1 MSASVRPPS
10 PLELHAQRIGDTR
23 AVIDDRPGGAV
34 ATLTY
39 AELDRE
45 ANRLAHV
52 LIDCGV
58 RPGDKLAWC
67 GPNSPGVL
75 VASSARQK
83 VGATSVPINY
93 RLAPDEA
100 AYVVDD
106 SDAVV
111 AYVDAEYADV
121 FATIRDRIPKV
132 REVVVYG
139 GPAPP
144 GMLDGDRLAAA
155 ATDAPPPALDREYP
169 SAMYYTSGTTGRPKG
184 ALRPPAN
191 PESVAALLRL
201 LGHSPDD
208 VYITTGPLYHSG
220 PGGYAGIAQLLGNT
234 VVLQRR
240 FDAEDWLRLVAKY
253 RVTMTFSAPA
263 PIRLV
268 CALPSD
274 VKARYDR
281 SSMKRMIANA
291 APWSFALKEAYMAD
305 FGESSLWEV
314 YGSTEMG
321 VNTVLAPAD
330 QRRKPGSCGRPAPGM
345 EIRLYDDAGRE
356 VTEPGVPGEVFIRSN
371 NAFLTYYKNEEKARA
386 ASRGDFT
393 SVGDVAY
400 RDAEGFYYICDRK
413 NDMIITGG
421 MNVYPAEIEAAL
433 ERHPDIADVAVFG
446 IPSAEWGEAVHAVV
460 VPRGGNAMTAE
471 AVTAFAR
478 EHLAGYK
485 VPRSVSFADE
495 LPRTG
500 SGKLL
505 KRVLREPWW
514 RGHGRRVG

>member
-1 MSASVRPPS
+1 
-10 PLELHAQRIGDTR
+10 
-23 AVIDDRPGGAV
+23 
-34 ATLTY
+34 
-39 AELDRE
+39 
-45 ANRLAHV
+45 
-52 LIDCGV
+52 
-58 RPGDKLAWC
+58 
-67 GPNSPGVL
+67 
-75 VASSARQK
+75 
-83 VGATSVPINY
+83 
-93 RLAPDEA
+93 
-100 AYVVDD
+100 
-106 SDAVV
+106 
-111 AYVDAEYADV
+111 VDAEHAPL
-121 FATIRDRIPKV
+121 FTAIRDRIPKV

-139 GPAPP
+139 GAPP
-144 GMLDGDRLAAA
+144 AGMLDGDRLVAAA
-155 ATDAPPPALDREYP
+155 SDTEPPEPDGEYP

-191 PESVAALLRL
+191 PASVAALRQLM
-201 LGHSPDD
+201 GHAPDD
-208 VYITTGPLYHSG
+208 VHLTTGPLYHSG
-220 PGGYAGIAQLLGNT
+220 PGGYFSIAHLLGNT

-240 FDAEDWLRLVAKY
+240 FDAEDWLRLVEKY

-268 CALPSD
+268 CALPAA
-274 VKARYDR
+274 VKKRYDV
-281 SSMKRMIANA
+281 SSMRRMIANA

-305 FGESSLWEV
+305 FGEDSLWEV

-345 EIRLYDDAGRE
+345 EITLFDDDGRE
-356 VTEPGVPGEVFIRSN
+356 VLGPNVHGEMFIRSTS
-371 NAFLTYYKNEEKARA
+371 AFLTYYKADDKVRA

-400 RDAEGFYYICDRK
+400 RDDEGFYYICDRK
-413 NDMIITGG
+413 NDMIISGG

-433 ERHPDIADVAVFG
+433 ERHPGVADVAVFG
-446 IPSAEWGEAVHAVV
+446 IPSEEWGESVHAVI
-460 VPRGGNAMTAE
+460 VPRAGASPTPE

-485 VPRSVSFADE
+485 VPRSLSFAAE

-505 KRVLREPWW
+505 KRVLREPFWQG
-514 RGHGRRVG
+514 RARRVG

>member
-1 MSASVRPPS
+1 MSVPDRPPS
-10 PLELHAQRIGDTR
+10 ALELHAERVGDKP
-23 AVIDDRPGGAV
+23 AVIDDGPDGAV
-34 ATLTY
+34 TVWTF
-39 AELDRE
+39 AELNRE

-58 RPGDKLAWC
+58 RPGDKLVWC

-75 VASSARQK
+75 RASHARQK
-83 VGATSVPINY
+83 VGATSVPLNY

-111 AYVDAEYADV
+111 AYVDAEYADL
-121 FATIRDRIPKV
+121 FGKIRDRIPKV
-132 REVVVYG
+132 REVVVFG
-139 GPAPP
+139 GAAPRD
-144 GMLDGDRLAAA
+144 MIDGDQLVAAA
-155 ATDAPPPALDREYP
+155 SDAPPPALDREYP
-169 SAMYYTSGTTGRPKG
+169 SAMFYTSGTTGRPKG
-184 ALRPPAN
+184 ALRPPTN
-191 PESVAALLRL
+191 PESVLPLLRL
-201 LGHSPDD
+201 IGHAPDD
-208 VYITTGPLYHSG
+208 VYVTTGPLYHSG
-220 PGGYAGIAQLLGNT
+220 PGGYLAIAQLLGNT

-240 FDAEDWLRLVAKY
+240 FDPEDWLRLVAKY

-268 CALPSD
+268 CALSPD

-291 APWSFALKEAYMAD
+291 APWSLALKEAYMAD
-305 FGESSLWEV
+305 FGDDSLWEV

-345 EIRLYDDAGRE
+345 EIRLYDDSGRE
-356 VTEPGVPGEVFIRSN
+356 VTEPDIPGEMFIRSN
-371 NAFLTYYKNEEKARA
+371 NAFLTYYKAEDKVRA

-413 NDMIITGG
+413 TDMIISGG
-421 MNVYPAEIEAAL
+421 MNIYPAEIEAAL
-433 ERHPDIADVAVFG
+433 ERHPDVADVAVFG
-446 IPSAEWGEAVHAVV
+446 IPNEQWGEAVHAMI
-460 VPRGGNAMTAE
+460 VPRGGATLTPDT
-471 AVTAFAR
+471 VTSFAR
-478 EHLAGYK
+478 QHLAGYK

-505 KRVLREPWW
+505 KRVLREPYWQ
-514 RGHGRRVG
+514 GHARRVG